1 MSNLAVPVLD
11 VSLKVGNRLGERRD
25 VLILVV
31 ELLLELF
38 NLTEQLLL
46 ADLSCLAHLLFF
58 IFQQGFEFVNDLLKI
73 ASLAYLL

>member
-1 MSNLAVPVLD
+1 MSNLAVPVFY
-11 VSLKVGNRLGERRD
+11 VSLKVGNSLGERRD

-46 ADLSCLAHLLFF
+46 ADLACLAHLLLF
-58 IFQQGFEFVNDLLKI
+58 ILQQGFEFVNDLLKI
-73 ASLAYLL
+73 ASLADLF